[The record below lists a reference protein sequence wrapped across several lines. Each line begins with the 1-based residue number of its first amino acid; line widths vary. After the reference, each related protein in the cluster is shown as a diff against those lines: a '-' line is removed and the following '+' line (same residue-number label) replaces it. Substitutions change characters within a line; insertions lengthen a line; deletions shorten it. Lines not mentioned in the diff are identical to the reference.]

1 MMARSSRAGQIAREL
16 NVLGDELS
24 RLNRTSIG
32 EAQALLEAIF
42 ELHRLAIRRLAEAE
56 T

>member
-1 MMARSSRAGQIAREL
+1 MARLNRAGQIAREL
-16 NVLGDELS
+16 NVLCDELG

-42 ELHRLAIRRLAEAE
+42 ELHRLAIHRLAEAE

>member
-1 MMARSSRAGQIAREL
+1 MPTTRNRAGQIAREL

-42 ELHRLAIRRLAEAE
+42 ELHRLALRRLADAE
-56 T
+56 S